1 MLPVSP
7 RTTRAQITATL
18 SLGLEE
24 ATLADFSSDPFAI
37 MYFMGFHSR
46 EIVYNR
52 GYVTHGNS
60 ADKGLFR
67 VMANEIVVKAFTPP
81 YTTRE

>member
-1 MLPVSP
+1 
-7 RTTRAQITATL
+7 L

-37 MYFMGFHSR
+37 MYFMGFHAR

-52 GYVTHGNS
+52 GYVMHGNS
-60 ADKGLFR
+60 ADKGLSR

>member
-1 MLPVSP
+1 M
-7 RTTRAQITATL
+7 AH
-18 SLGLEE
+18 GGM
-24 ATLADFSSDPFAI
+24 

-60 ADKGLFR
+60 ADKGLSR
-67 VMANEIVVKAFTPP
+67 VMAHEIVVKAFTPP

>member
-7 RTTRAQITATL
+7 RTTRAQIAATL

-37 MYFMGFHSR
+37 MYFMGFHAR
-46 EIVYNR
+46 EIMYNR
-52 GYVTHGNS
+52 WYVTHGNS
-60 ADKGLFR
+60 ADKGLSR